1 MIKLQHIILEIKFVT
16 LKTLQ
21 TFMKKIDWEAQ
32 LSDDRKIRA
41 RGDAQIEDLIE
52 LIKQYLRG
60 QSDPR
65 REAKKVTRLITK
77 VRKSSG
83 PPFNNIWPAEEALKQ
98 LGK

>member
-1 MIKLQHIILEIKFVT
+1 MIRLKHIMLEIKFVT

-21 TFMKKIDWEAQ
+21 TFMKKIDWTAQ
-32 LSDDRKIRA
+32 MSDDQRVRA
-41 RGDAQIEDLIE
+41 HGEAQIEDLIE

-60 QSDPR
+60 QSDPK

-77 VRKSSG
+77 IRKSSG
-83 PPFNNIWPAEEALKQ
+83 PPFNNDWPAEEALKQ